1 MFLRTSWASLKNA
14 RGVGRKIHTQ
24 GSSRRKLIWKKVWN
38 LFHLFTVIGKNV
50 LFEFTFNSIIFNEIS
65 SIQTLNRFFK
75 CKRWLSG
82 NCAFCHDYNEVSN
95 VCLTHIVIKILFTN
109 EEAKKVVKHA
119 FKVNKSSVKKDNDT
133 DPKTHIFA
141 ILLFQWKAY

>member
-1 MFLRTSWASLKNA
+1 MFSLNSVSIPSFLMKSVVYKHWIGFSNA
-14 RGVGRKIHTQ
+14 KDDYQ
-24 GSSRRKLIWKKVWN
+24 E
-38 LFHLFTVIGKNV
+38 TVRSV
-50 LFEFTFNSIIFNEIS
+50 T
-65 SIQTLNRFFK
+65 TT
-75 CKRWLSG
+75 
-82 NCAFCHDYNEVSN
+82 YNEVSN

-141 ILLFQWKAY
+141 ILLFQWKAC